1 MAIKNTERFLIDSL
15 TSNVCHFSTISAGIG
30 LVLFIY
36 ESSFQTTPIF
46 KYLLVWEL
54 RNKEETSKIVGFFWY
69 NSYEYFHPVGWA
81 VVTARKARTVGVIQ
95 GDRGRLQAAHPVV
108 SGPPKGRRGGR
119 AWRAQVKL

>member
-1 MAIKNTERFLIDSL
+1 MAVKNTERFLIDSL

-69 NSYEYFHPVGWA
+69 NSYE
-81 VVTARKARTVGVIQ
+81 
-95 GDRGRLQAAHPVV
+95 
-108 SGPPKGRRGGR
+108 
-119 AWRAQVKL
+119 